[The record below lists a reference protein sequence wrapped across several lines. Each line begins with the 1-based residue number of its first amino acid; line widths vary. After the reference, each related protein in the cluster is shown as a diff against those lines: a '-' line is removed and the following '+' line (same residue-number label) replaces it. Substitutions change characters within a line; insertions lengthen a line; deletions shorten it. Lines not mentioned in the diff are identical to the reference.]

1 MVVSPT
7 TLMTGMFLEN
17 INTKEI
23 FKVTFQNQFMVY
35 LKNISTDNV
44 VSEYKSEITPKNYRI
59 VDIKHNN
66 SF

>member
-17 INTKEI
+17 ISTKEI

>member
-17 INTKEI
+17 INTKEV